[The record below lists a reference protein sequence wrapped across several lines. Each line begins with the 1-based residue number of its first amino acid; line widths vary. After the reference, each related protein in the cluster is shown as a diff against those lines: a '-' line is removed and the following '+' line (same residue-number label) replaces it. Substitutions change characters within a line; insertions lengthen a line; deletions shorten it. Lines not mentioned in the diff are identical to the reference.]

1 MDLIKLLSDTFY
13 IILILSAA
21 PLLSSLV
28 VGLLI
33 SIFQAST
40 QIQDASLAF
49 IPKVLIVF
57 GTILLMSSWGT
68 DTMSTFAI
76 ELFSKISEYGK

>member
-1 MDLIKLLSDTFY
+1 MNFLDILSETFY

-21 PLLSSLV
+21 PLLSSMF
-28 VGLLI
+28 VGLVI

-49 IPKVLIVF
+49 IPKVIIVF
-57 GTILLMSSWGT
+57 LSILLTSTWAI
-68 DTMSTFAI
+68 DTLSTFTI
-76 ELFSKISEYGK
+76 DLFSTISDYGK

>member
-1 MDLIKLLSDTFY
+1 MDLIKLLGDTFY

-21 PLLSSLV
+21 PLLSSLAT
-28 VGLLI
+28 GLII

-57 GTILLMSSWGT
+57 GTILLMSSWGA
-68 DTMSTFAI
+68 DTMSTFTI
-76 ELFSKISEYGK
+76 DLFSKISEYGR